1 MTGDRWTRLE
11 ALVDTAT
18 TLAPEARAA
27 FLDKECSGDSDMRR
41 EVESLL
47 ARETRVEGFLEV
59 PHLRVVSAA
68 DLGAN
73 LDPASSRLAAGTELG
88 PYRIEDFV
96 GAGGMGSVYR
106 ATDPRLARTVAI
118 KVLTTRAASDV
129 DRRRLEKEARAASA
143 LNHPHICTV
152 HDIGSEAGTAYLVM
166 EYLDGDTLAEK
177 LTKRGPLPPPQ
188 ALDAAIQIAD
198 ALAAAHRAGIVHRD
212 LKPGNIMFV
221 KAGPGRSGQSDVKLL
236 DFGLARNVNPPDAAT
251 AADSVRTHGLVFGTV
266 PYMAPE
272 QVAGRP
278 ADARTDLF
286 AFGAVL
292 YEMLTGRRAFDSD
305 SQAGVIAA
313 VLEREPVPLTDA
325 QPQTPPALD
334 RLIRKCLAKDP
345 DARWQSASDVAD
357 ELRWIAEGRETS
369 PGPRRASPRH
379 RARVWPFLVPLV
391 ALAGVV
397 IGWSVRRAPA
407 PEVLHVTL
415 SLSDLEL
422 TLSAGGVAIS
432 PDGGTIAFVAR
443 RRQEEPRLYLRRLS
457 EREARPVKGTDGAVA
472 PLFSPDGKWLAFGV
486 DGKLV
491 RVLVDGGERQVICPF
506 DYQGLSRAHWTA
518 GGDIVFGHWP
528 GGVSIVP
535 ASGGSPR
542 NLVPSS
548 TRYLL
553 WPHLL
558 PGGRV
563 LLFTVLNPSNASVV
577 ALTLATGVQRTII
590 PDASCARYLPT
601 GHLVYVSEGRLRA
614 VAFDPR
620 TLTTRG
626 ESRVV
631 LEDFAFGRMASGAF
645 ADYDTSST
653 GTLVALPASSML
665 TRLVWRDRS
674 GRTSELPFEPR
685 DYLFPS
691 LSADGRRLTV
701 TVSRWPFTYVWI
713 GSVDGEPL
721 QQLTRRGRDMCSIFS
736 KDGQWVAFT
745 SARDGWSNLFKVRA
759 DGTDVTAEPERLT
772 EASSNHKPTSWSRD
786 GRWVLFNDNQGPP
799 WKRDIARVA
808 VVSSKMREPLVRT
821 ENNEIEAVLSPDERW
836 IAYQSDESG
845 QWEVYV
851 RPYPGRGGAMQVSVN
866 GGRGPAWNPR
876 GDELFYQ
883 TRAALMSVPF
893 RNRQPLRPVRLFAP
907 AWSEEYPQGIRR
919 DPGRRAVS
927 FRPAGDGPER
937 DHAREELVSRGHGQ
951 GPSGLTPLRPS
962 PLRHSVSR
970 APSMRL
976 LGGVLRSMW

>member
-11 ALVDTAT
+11 ALVDAAT
-18 TLAPEARAA
+18 TLAPEARPA
-27 FLDKECSGDSDMRR
+27 FLDQECSGDAEMRR

-59 PHLRVVSAA
+59 PHPRGVSAA

-88 PYRIEDFV
+88 PYRIEDFI
-96 GAGGMGSVYR
+96 GAGGMGAVYR
-106 ATDPRLARTVAI
+106 ATDPRLTRTVAI

-129 DRRRLEKEARAASA
+129 DRRQLEKEARAASA

-166 EYLDGDTLAEK
+166 EYLDGETLAEK
-177 LTKRGPLPPPQ
+177 LTKRGLLPPPQ

-212 LKPGNIMFV
+212 LKPGNIMLV

-236 DFGLARNVNPPDAAT
+236 DFGLARNVNPRDAAT
-251 AADSVRTHGLVFGTV
+251 AADSVRTHGLVVGTV

-272 QVAGRP
+272 QIAGRP

-325 QPQTPPALD
+325 QPLTPPALD

-357 ELRWIAEGRETS
+357 ELRWIAEGHETP
-369 PGPRRASPRH
+369 PGPRRASRRH
-379 RARVWPFLVPLV
+379 RARVWPFLLPLV

-397 IGWSVRRAPA
+397 IGWGVRRAPA
-407 PEVLHVTL
+407 PEILHVML

-491 RVLVDGGERQVICPF
+491 RVLVDGEERQVICPF

-528 GGVSIVP
+528 GGLSIVP

-542 NLVPSS
+542 SLVPSS

-558 PGGRV
+558 PGGQV
-563 LLFTVLNPSNASVV
+563 LLFTVLNPSDASVV
-577 ALTLATGVQRTII
+577 ALTLATGVQQTLI

-614 VAFDPR
+614 IAFDPR
-620 TLTTRG
+620 TLTMRG

-631 LEDFAFGRMASGAF
+631 LEDFAFGRVASGAF

-653 GTLVALPASSML
+653 GTLIALPASSML

-685 DYLFPS
+685 AYLFPS

-701 TVSRWPFTYVWI
+701 TVSRWPFTYVGI

-736 KDGQWVAFT
+736 KDGQWIAFT
-745 SARDGWSNLFKVRA
+745 SASDGWSNLFKVRA

-786 GRWVLFNDNQGPP
+786 GRWLLFNDNQGPP

-808 VVSSKMREPLVRT
+808 VVSSTRREPLVRT
-821 ENNEIEAVLSPDERW
+821 ENNEIEAVLSPDERS

-851 RPYPGRGGAMQVSVN
+851 RPYPGPGGAMQVSVN

-876 GDELFYQ
+876 GNELFYQ
-883 TRAALMSVPF
+883 TRTALMSVPF
-893 RNRQPLRPVRLFAP
+893 RNRQPSRPVRLFAP
-907 AWSEEYPQGIRR
+907 AWSEEYRR
-919 DPGRRAVS
+919 EFDVTPDGGRFLFVQPATGQNEITLVKNW
-927 FRPAGDGPER
+927 FREVTAKVPPD
-937 DHAREELVSRGHGQ
+937 
-951 GPSGLTPLRPS
+951 
-962 PLRHSVSR
+962 
-970 APSMRL
+970 
-976 LGGVLRSMW
+976 